1 MLARRQEVMQAL
13 HLPNCLCRSVDV
25 TDLTAMQAAIREAES
40 QRQKQ
45 EDARKARQK
54 KLGSPT

>member
-1 MLARRQEVMQAL
+1 MED
-13 HLPNCLCRSVDV
+13 NDV
-25 TDLTAMQAAIREAES
+25 FYGVSFIKEKTGAYNKTDTLIREAES